1 MEEGVLPPE
10 SLEVENDDRTVL
22 VSWNG
27 RLLGLIRTEERLRPD
42 VIASVDALHDM
53 GIRVELL
60 TEDSAA
66 PANSLGDRLGVD
78 ATRAEL
84 LPRQKLERIE
94 AQRAAGRK
102 IVMVGDGITDFTAL
116 ASANVG
122 VAMGS
127 GTDVARQSADVFLLG
142 HNLSD
147 FVQTVRAAR
156 QCRRV
161 IFTNFTGSL
170 LVSVVGV
177 GLAAFG
183 IITPVIAAFT
193 HLASDLIFILN
204 AARLTPTVPERGER
218 DRRETV

>member
-1 MEEGVLPPE
+1 MVSDGVSDLP
-10 SLEVENDDRTVL
+10 
-22 VSWNG
+22 
-27 RLLGLIRTEERLRPD
+27 
-42 VIASVDALHDM
+42 
-53 GIRVELL
+53 
-60 TEDSAA
+60 
-66 PANSLGDRLGVD
+66 
-78 ATRAEL
+78 
-84 LPRQKLERIE
+84 
-94 AQRAAGRK
+94 
-102 IVMVGDGITDFTAL
+102 AL
-116 ASANVG
+116 ARATVG

-127 GTDVARQSADVFLLG
+127 GTGITRPRADVFLLG

-161 IFTNFTGSL
+161 IFTTFTGSL